1 MLITNK
7 RVIVV
12 RYTDRYL
19 ERAAQKTMTVIICAL
34 EEYAFFFFKISNGW
48 KYSFSLRFRLFP
60 LTPNLFHF
68 KYVKVKNCTEIITMF
83 FFQIKL
89 YKGFKIQI

>member
-19 ERAAQKTMTVIICAL
+19 ERAAQKTMTVICAL
-34 EEYAFFFFKISNGW
+34 EEYAFFFF
-48 KYSFSLRFRLFP
+48 L
-60 LTPNLFHF
+60 NLEWLE
-68 KYVKVKNCTEIITMF
+68 V
-83 FFQIKL
+83 
-89 YKGFKIQI
+89 